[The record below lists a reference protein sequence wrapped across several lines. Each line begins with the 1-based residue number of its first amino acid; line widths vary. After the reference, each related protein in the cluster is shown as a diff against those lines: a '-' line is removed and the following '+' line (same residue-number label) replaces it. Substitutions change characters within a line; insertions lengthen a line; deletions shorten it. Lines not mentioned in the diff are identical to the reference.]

1 MSNVPTSTCLEPL
14 SSPSSSPSSNAAED
28 RILGFEIVAKADER
42 WRLHY
47 DGAARAATD
56 VPDTVGK
63 LVKQRRRWLNGSFF
77 ATLYAVGNWGR
88 TMRGNR
94 HGPLQRLR
102 FGALFLWNILNMF
115 LAW

>member
-1 MSNVPTSTCLEPL
+1 M
-14 SSPSSSPSSNAAED
+14 
-28 RILGFEIVAKADER
+28 
-42 WRLHY
+42 RLHY

-77 ATLYAVGNWGR
+77 ATIYAVGNWGR

-102 FGALFLWNILNMF
+102 FAALFLWNILNMF
-115 LAW
+115 LAWCVRRARGGKSARLPVPDLHPAKERRTGSL

>member
-1 MSNVPTSTCLEPL
+1 MCHCIPL
-14 SSPSSSPSSNAAED
+14 SSFGTTLAAED
-28 RILGFEIVAKADER
+28 RILGFEIVAKAGDR

-47 DGAARAATD
+47 DGAAQAATD

-77 ATLYAVGNWGR
+77 ATLYAIGNWGR
-88 TMRGNR
+88 MMRGNR
-94 HGPLQRLR
+94 HSFVRKG
-102 FGALFLWNILNMF
+102 LFASLFFWNILNIL